1 MLEYFDALL
10 DAAVLA
16 AFCITLIVVAG
27 ILTGAM

>member
-16 AFCITLIVVAG
+16 AFVVMLLIVTG
-27 ILTGAM
+27 ILTGAV